1 MKRFSLMSLLFIF
14 PGVAIVQADIN
25 TGVYTS
31 AQASVGQVVY
41 NRECTICHGPALE
54 GTEGGIALT
63 GNAFMD
69 NWQGRSL
76 AEFIMLTRQ
85 TMPVTKPN
93 GLTDTE
99 YANVVAYIL
108 NRNAYASGEE
118 ILLIDSDQLS
128 EITFSAPE
136 NMVIEEVA
144 ASHPAEGAMVEWL
157 HHRGDAGSKNYS
169 ELDLINSDN
178 AENLE
183 VAWRWRSDNFGPVSW
198 PNLQTTPLMAN
209 GVLYA
214 TAGYRRAA
222 VALDAASGETLW
234 MYRIDE
240 GERGDAMVNNNRFG
254 LVLILAGECA
264 RAQQWYE
271 KAAAETTNNALFLF
285 ELSRLAS
292 RRGDYPAALNYLSS
306 VESKISNQSRY
317 QLAYGYKLARSSAD
331 AIRVI
336 GDEDLPNINQGR
348 VIQAIVYLSVDQNSQ
363 ALKELELA
371 VNNPTIAVME
381 TAFIKTNAFADPVL
395 DQPGFVAV
403 RERLGYGKLARVRPR
418 SIV

>member
-1 MKRFSLMSLLFIF
+1 MEFSNEKVIDFAARALSDNFSKGLDFA
-14 PGVAIVQADIN
+14 AI
-25 TGVYTS
+25 
-31 AQASVGQVVY
+31 AQAHTL
-41 NRECTICHGPALE
+41 NWNAAAAREV
-54 GTEGGIALT
+54 
-63 GNAFMD
+63 
-69 NWQGRSL
+69 
-76 AEFIMLTRQ
+76 FI
-85 TMPVTKPN
+85 
-93 GLTDTE
+93 
-99 YANVVAYIL
+99 
-108 NRNAYASGEE
+108 
-118 ILLIDSDQLS
+118 
-128 EITFSAPE
+128 SA
-136 NMVIEEVA
+136 
-144 ASHPAEGAMVEWL
+144 
-157 HHRGDAGSKNYS
+157 
-169 ELDLINSDN
+169 
-178 AENLE
+178 LE
-183 VAWRWRSDNFGPVSW
+183 VAPDNPEI
-198 PNLQTTPLMAN
+198 
-209 GVLYA
+209 
-214 TAGYRRAA
+214 
-222 VALDAASGETLW
+222 LDAFANFSAQIGDYPTA
-234 MYRIDE
+234 IKF
-240 GERGDAMVNNNRFG
+240 GERADAMVNNNRFG